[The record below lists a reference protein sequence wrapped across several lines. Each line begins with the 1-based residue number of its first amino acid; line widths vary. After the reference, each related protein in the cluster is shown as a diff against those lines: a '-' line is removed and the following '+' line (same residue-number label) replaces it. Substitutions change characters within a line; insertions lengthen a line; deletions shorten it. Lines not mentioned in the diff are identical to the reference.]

1 MFKTGNR
8 MARLNQDITGE
19 QHMMKNDDGVLAVS
33 DDKKNSFGKV
43 IMRGF

>member
-19 QHMMKNDDGVLAVS
+19 QHMMKNDDSVLAVS
-33 DDKKNSFGKV
+33 DDKKNSLEKLS
-43 IMRGF
+43 